1 MVQSKSATVEGYL
14 AELAPERRVA
24 IAALRGVIQA
34 NLPEGYEES
43 MQFGMIGYVV
53 PLSRYPETANGAP
66 LLYAALASQK
76 RHMAVYLMDVYA
88 DPAAASWFTEAYKA
102 TGKRMDMGK
111 SCVRFRKLEDLP
123 VAADRRG
130 DRPHAGQRVLCAAG
144 ADARPGKVNEQLRH
158 IARRNRPEKLVTPIG
173 QSCSRYVTT
182 TSVVH
187 QNGRT
192 LGERGA
198 VSKVLPE
205 MRRRT
210 TCRYLRQVIAWP
222 QYAAIPEIPKS
233 SGKPRGDTSKAC
245 RLPSSLM
252 RKAAIEPRPLSS
264 K

>member
-24 IAALRGVIQA
+24 IGALRGVIQA

-111 SCVRFRKLEDLP
+111 SCVRFRMLDDLP
-123 VAADRRG
+123 VALIGEA
-130 DRPHAGQRVLCAAG
+130 
-144 ADARPGKVNEQLRH
+144 
-158 IARRNRPEKLVTPIG
+158 IARTPVNKFCAR
-173 QSCSRYVTT
+173 QEQMR
-182 TSVVH
+182 
-187 QNGRT
+187 GR
-192 LGERGA
+192 GR
-198 VSKVLPE
+198 
-205 MRRRT
+205 
-210 TCRYLRQVIAWP
+210 
-222 QYAAIPEIPKS
+222 
-233 SGKPRGDTSKAC
+233 
-245 RLPSSLM
+245 
-252 RKAAIEPRPLSS
+252 
-264 K
+264 

>member
-111 SCVRFRKLEDLP
+111 SCVRFRKLENLP
-123 VAADRRG
+123 VALIGEAIARTPVTSSVRG
-130 DRPHAGQRVLCAAG
+130 RSRW
-144 ADARPGKVNEQLRH
+144 RPGKVNEQLRH

-205 MRRRT
+205 MRWRT
-210 TCRYLRQVIAWP
+210 TCRHTFGRLLRGLSMRPSRKFRNCPA
-222 QYAAIPEIPKS
+222 S
-233 SGKPRGDTSKAC
+233 RGAT
-245 RLPSSLM
+245 R
-252 RKAAIEPRPLSS
+252 PRPAGCRHP
-264 K
+264 